1 MITPLNSIRDWGSRT
16 VPSAGVLKTEGKMN
30 KYRKMAVAALG
41 AGVITVLGIGPALAE
56 GGFNSSIGGWLPGKE
71 SRHWKD
77 NNADGVSTSIKFSG
91 CSLTNGGTSGT
102 FKYATLQLKKERA
115 NLPDPVVARNNNY
128 CGTSSFGDVASG
140 SYYFNYSGL
149 NGTDQTSWHLSV
161 SSVVVKY

>member
-1 MITPLNSIRDWGSRT
+1 MISHTH
-16 VPSAGVLKTEGKMN
+16 VPRLLPWTGPAGKPAYLLDG
-30 KYRKMAVAALG
+30 G
-41 AGVITVLGIGPALAE
+41 AGRISRIADTIERDQLGMADDLLDDAAEALADRTATR
-56 GGFNSSIGGWLPGKE
+56 E
-71 SRHWKD
+71 SQHWKD
-77 NNADGVSTSIKFSG
+77 NNSDNVSTSIKFSG
-91 CSLTNGGTSGT
+91 CSLSNGGTSGT

-115 NLPDPVVARNNNY
+115 KLPDPVVARNNNY